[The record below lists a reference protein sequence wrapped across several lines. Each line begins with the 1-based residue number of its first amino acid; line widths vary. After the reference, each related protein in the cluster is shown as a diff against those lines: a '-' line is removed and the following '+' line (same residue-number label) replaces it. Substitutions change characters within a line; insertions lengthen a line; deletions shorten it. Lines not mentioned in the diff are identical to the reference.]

1 MEEEAIIDNVVEL
14 RSGISRVFEEMVEQR
29 RTVAGIHISPDTSLQ
44 CSAVLGCVRV
54 LSSAIAQLPCHLM
67 RRRPDGGKEIA
78 MEHPLN
84 ELLAYQPNSWMT
96 AYEYKE
102 LCQSHLLLW
111 GNSYSLIKSGRR
123 GSVSEL
129 IPLHPSRMSIQMLE
143 NGRLRYTYQQPDTAV
158 PEVYTQDQ
166 IFHLRWLSQ
175 DGITGFVPTTL
186 SRDAIALARAT
197 ELHSG
202 AYFGNGARPG
212 AVIETSQPLKPESM
226 ERLRRSF
233 EDYHKGSSN
242 SGRTAV
248 MPFGTSIKEYGVV
261 NSQQNET
268 LATRRY
274 QVEEVARCYQIPAHM
289 IGNLEN
295 VRFSTVEQS
304 AIDFVTF
311 SLMPHLRRWE
321 QACRRDLVVDD
332 NQYFVEF
339 DIKDL
344 MVGDHAAR
352 SQFLREMFN
361 MGVLSVDELRMSI
374 GENPLPNGEGDKRFI
389 QVNMQLLEAFTPESP
404 TGDAQPQASQGSQ
417 EVVEDEGEE
426 PTAGEEEP
434 DTKTRSIGRH
444 ESEGSDASEALWQT
458 TLTRLASIE
467 AGGILDRRHKQAKL
481 EAFLQQ
487 HEGRM
492 RSELSASGKATHR
505 DTEAFVIEWMNR
517 SRDLLHE
524 CHVSGKP
531 YEEVLESW
539 TSRTN

>member
-1 MEEEAIIDNVVEL
+1 
-14 RSGISRVFEEMVEQR
+14 
-29 RTVAGIHISPDTSLQ
+29 
-44 CSAVLGCVRV
+44 
-54 LSSAIAQLPCHLM
+54 
-67 RRRPDGGKEIA
+67 
-78 MEHPLN
+78 
-84 ELLAYQPNSWMT
+84 
-96 AYEYKE
+96 
-102 LCQSHLLLW
+102 
-111 GNSYSLIKSGRR
+111 
-123 GSVSEL
+123 
-129 IPLHPSRMSIQMLE
+129 
-143 NGRLRYTYQQPDTAV
+143 
-158 PEVYTQDQ
+158 
-166 IFHLRWLSQ
+166 
-175 DGITGFVPTTL
+175 
-186 SRDAIALARAT
+186 
-197 ELHSG
+197 
-202 AYFGNGARPG
+202 
-212 AVIETSQPLKPESM
+212 M
-226 ERLRRSF
+226 ERLRRC
-233 EDYHKGSSN
+233 EDYHKGSAN

-248 MPFGTSIKEYGVV
+248 MPFGTSIKEYGIV
-261 NSQQNET
+261 NSQHNET

-339 DIKDL
+339 DTKDL

-404 TGDAQPQASQGSQ
+404 TGEAQPQASQGSQ
-417 EVVEDEGEE
+417 ETVEAESEESAQGQEEPNADADGSSGDDDEGR
-426 PTAGEEEP
+426 A
-434 DTKTRSIGRH
+434 
-444 ESEGSDASEALWQT
+444 AEALWQT
-458 TLTRLASIE
+458 TLTRLSSIE
-467 AGGILDRRHKQAKL
+467 ASGIRDRRNKQAKL

-487 HEGRM
+487 HETRM
-492 RSELSASGKATHR
+492 RSELEASGKATRR
-505 DTEAFVIEWMNR
+505 DTEAFVVEWMNT
-517 SRDLLHE
+517 SRDLLHD